1 MKQTDGNDLSAP
13 DQRMR
18 MRAVYACS
26 SAEVAYT
33 CGDAFN
39 INALSEETRQAA
51 HALLYSA
58 IGHWLSASGK
68 RKPKAFIWKG
78 RRWFLAN
85 IGLGRLQVSAMTGN
99 PGIVSRT
106 FVIQ

>member
-1 MKQTDGNDLSAP
+1 MKQTDGNSLSAA

-33 CGDAFN
+33 CGDAFD

-68 RKPKAFIWKG
+68 RKPKTFIWKS
-78 RRWFLAN
+78 RRWSLAN
-85 IGLGRLQVSAMTGN
+85 VGLGRLQVSAMAGN